1 MHNRFM
7 PDEHVVLPPGL
18 SALWGRRTPASRGPK
33 PNLDAATIVEK
44 AIDIANAEG
53 LEAVS
58 MARVAQALGYTTMS
72 LYRHLANKD
81 ELLQLMWNASARELA
96 SAHIEGDTWRDRLT
110 SWAMIQREAIQRNV
124 WIVQMPMVTPPLA
137 PSSVAWLERGMH
149 LLDDT
154 ALSDVTK
161 IRILGLI
168 SQHALINV
176 RLAFEE
182 GQYSSRENET
192 PYETSYLVLL
202 RELVDADTFPHLHRL
217 AWSADTKN
225 HPHGQAATD
234 EAMDEF
240 QFDIDVILDG
250 VESLIAAA
258 Q

>member
-1 MHNRFM
+1 M

-18 SALWGRRTPASRGPK
+18 SALWGRRSPAARGPK
-33 PNLDAATIVEK
+33 PGLDAATIVEK

-72 LYRHLANKD
+72 LYRHVANKD
-81 ELLQLMWNASARELA
+81 ELLQLMWNASARDLA
-96 SAHIEGDTWRDRLT
+96 SAHIEGDDWRTRLT
-110 SWAMIQREAIQRNV
+110 SWAMVQREAIAHNI

-137 PSSVAWLERGMH
+137 PSSVAWLERGMY

-154 ALSDVTK
+154 PLSDATK
-161 IRILGLI
+161 IRSLGLI

-182 GQYSSRENET
+182 GQYRQRGNG
-192 PYETSYLVLL
+192 YETSYVALL
-202 RELVDADTFPHLHRL
+202 REVVDEDTFPHLHRF
-217 AWSADTKN
+217 AWNADLEDDSGA
-225 HPHGQAATD
+225 HAPAD
-234 EAMDEF
+234 EAMEEF
-240 QFDIDVILDG
+240 RFDLNLILDG
-250 VESLIAAA
+250 IESLINAA